1 MLDES
6 RVQALAK
13 LARIKIEDVEVP
25 ALAFQLSRIL
35 TLVEQ
40 MNEIDTT
47 GVDPLAHPL
56 ELVARRRP
64 DLVTETDQRE
74 QLQAGAPAVANG
86 YFLVPRVLE

>member
-13 LARIKIEDVEVP
+13 LARIKIEDAEVP
-25 ALAFQLSRIL
+25 ALALQLSRIL
-35 TLVEQ
+35 SLVEQ

-47 GVDPLAHPL
+47 GIEPLAHPL

-64 DLVTETDQRE
+64 DIVTETDQRE
-74 QLQAGAPAVANG
+74 LLQAGAPAVADG